1 VTTRRLVVLLVLW
14 TAGCSWLKPAP
25 PAAKPR
31 PRPARAP
38 GTPAPIPPPPAT
50 IPEPTPAPPVVSPR
64 VPDEE
69 RVAQEVNVRLA
80 RAGHIVAEIDPA
92 RLGGDQREIFWSIQ
106 AFLGRAREALSARDL
121 PRAQVL
127 AEKAARL
134 ADDLAASVRR
144 SP

>member
-1 VTTRRLVVLLVLW
+1 
-14 TAGCSWLKPAP
+14 
-25 PAAKPR
+25 
-31 PRPARAP
+31 
-38 GTPAPIPPPPAT
+38 
-50 IPEPTPAPPVVSPR
+50 